1 MQEKSKSV
9 WTIVLTIARYAIAV
23 ALGYLT
29 GDGSVIN
36 EILQSMGAF
45 RKKCKSQFV
54 DHGSARIAEIDVF
67 VSKEV
72 KVNGATSTV
81 VEAKRK
87 NIHDY
92 AKSLGLPTSEE
103 YKLETMLRAGHV
115 PEVVPVSGM
124 LDNPDPTALENVG
137 VGDKLFD
144 KLVDMTP
151 SVTPVVESPKT
162 EQL

>member
-1 MQEKSKSV
+1 MQEKSKSI
-9 WTIVLTIARYAIAV
+9 WTVVLTIARYAIAV
-23 ALGYLT
+23 ALGYLS
-29 GDGSVIN
+29 GDGDVIN
-36 EILQSMGAF
+36 QILQSMGAF

-54 DHGSARIAEIDVF
+54 DRGSVRIADIDVF

-72 KVNGATSTV
+72 KVNGSTSTV
-81 VEAKRK
+81 VETKRK

-124 LDNPDPTALENVG
+124 LDNPDPTALENQADVVG
-137 VGDKLFD
+137 MFNDLQS
-144 KLVDMTP
+144 ME
-151 SVTPVVESPKT
+151 SASVVESPKT